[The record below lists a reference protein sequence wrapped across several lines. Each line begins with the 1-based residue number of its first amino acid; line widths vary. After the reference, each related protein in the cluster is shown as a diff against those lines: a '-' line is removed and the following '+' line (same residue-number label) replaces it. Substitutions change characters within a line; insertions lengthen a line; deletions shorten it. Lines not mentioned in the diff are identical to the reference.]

1 MVASKGLSFKI
12 TAMDRTK
19 KAFAMLGRSLKGVT
33 KAMFSFKTAIVG
45 LVGVAGIGLL
55 VKQSLSAIDNIGK
68 MSKTLGIATKDLQA
82 MQLASQI
89 GGVELQTFAKASR
102 QVSKGVFDFLVK
114 GTGEALDGFQALGI
128 AEKDLLPIQNDT
140 MAIMGLIADKLN
152 EMPDGTMK
160 TAIAFKL
167 LGGRAVELLPALEGG
182 SEAMENFKKEAELF
196 GNNLDGKTV
205 KGVENFND
213 SLTRLKFMFNGLRDN
228 IVAKLAPIMD
238 KLANKTMTT
247 LLEKFEKFGGV
258 EQIAIAVGERI
269 VDFVAIAIRSIAK
282 LVKSVQEIQGR
293 FQVFGKTM
301 SFKPVK
307 EQIENVN
314 KKLIEQNL
322 EITELGIAYDK
333 LKAKNTTLDNV
344 KADFVMSKINTARK
358 KIEDLTKD
366 LEFLEGFEVDL
377 SKSMQLEELA
387 RSVENLKGLFHE
399 TTPEIE
405 ETNDAL
411 GEVAKPLTLWEKL
424 QSLLVGTEDKLKT
437 INNVLDSFKKAFGDA
452 IADAV
457 LGTQKLGDAL
467 RVLVLQMI
475 KQFISSVVQLGLE
488 IFILDRIREK
498 FTKMKDEMKKLN
510 QNTEKQIALQLL
522 LNLVGGGGGGGGGG
536 IPFIPFF
543 HQGGTAKANQPAIVG
558 EKGAELII
566 PNRTSSVI
574 PNKSL
579 SGLGQ
584 TTNVNFTINAVDTR
598 GFKALLRNE
607 RGTIVN
613 MINQAV
619 TDKGK
624 AVLI

>member
-19 KAFAMLGRSLKGVT
+19 KAFAMLGRSLKSVT

-114 GTGEALDGFQALGI
+114 GTGEALDGFEALGI

-182 SEAMENFKKEAELF
+182 SKAMENFKKEAELF

-293 FQVFGKTM
+293 FQVFAETM
-301 SFKPVK
+301 SFKPINK
-307 EQIENVN
+307 QIENVN
-314 KKLIEQNL
+314 KKLLEQQF
-322 EITELGIAYDK
+322 EIGELGIAYEK
-333 LKAKNTTLDNV
+333 LKEQGKNLR
-344 KADFVMSKINTARK
+344 ADFVMGKINTAK
-358 KIEDLTKD
+358 KQIENLQKD

-377 SKSMQLEELA
+377 SKSMQLERLA
-387 RSVENLKGLFHE
+387 QSVEDLKGLFHE

-411 GEVAKPLTLWEKL
+411 EEVAKPLTLWERL
-424 QSLLVGTEDKLKT
+424 QILLVGTQDKLKT

-452 IADAV
+452 IADAI

-467 RVLVLQMI
+467 RVIVLQMI
-475 KQFISSVVQLGLE
+475 KQFISSIIQLGLE

-510 QNTEKQIALQLL
+510 QNTEKQIALQLVL
-522 LNLVGGGGGGGGGG
+522 AAVGGGSGGG

-579 SGLGQ
+579 SGMGQ

>member
-19 KAFAMLGRSLKGVT
+19 KAFAMLGRSLKSVT

-293 FQVFGKTM
+293 FQVFAETM
-301 SFKPVK
+301 SFKPIN

-314 KKLIEQNL
+314 KKLLEQNF
-322 EITELGIAYDK
+322 EITELGIAYEK
-333 LKAKNTTLDNV
+333 LKEKGKNLQAN
-344 KADFVMSKINTARK
+344 FVMGKINTAK
-358 KIEDLTKD
+358 KQIEGLQKD

-377 SKSMQLEELA
+377 SKSMQLEQLA

-405 ETNDAL
+405 ETNKAL
-411 GEVAKPLTLWEKL
+411 EEVAKPLTLWEKL
-424 QSLLVGTEDKLKT
+424 QILLVGTENKLKT

-467 RVLVLQMI
+467 RVIVLQMI
-475 KQFISSVVQLGLE
+475 KQFISSIIQLGLE

-510 QNTEKQIALQLL
+510 QNTERQIGLQLIL
-522 LNLVGGGGGGGGGG
+522 AAIGGGGGG

>member
-19 KAFAMLGRSLKGVT
+19 KAFAMLGRSLKSVT

-293 FQVFGKTM
+293 FQVFAETM
-301 SFKPVK
+301 SFKPIN

-314 KKLIEQNL
+314 KKLLEQNF
-322 EITELGIAYDK
+322 EITELGIAYKK
-333 LKAKNTTLDNV
+333 LKEQGKNFR
-344 KADFVMSKINTARK
+344 ADFVMGKINTAK
-358 KIEDLTKD
+358 KQIEELQKD

-377 SKSMQLEELA
+377 SKSMQLEQLA

-405 ETNDAL
+405 ETNKAL
-411 GEVAKPLTLWEKL
+411 EEVAKPLTLWEKL
-424 QSLLVGTEDKLKT
+424 QILLVGTENKLKT

-467 RVLVLQMI
+467 RVIVLQMI
-475 KQFISSVVQLGLE
+475 KQFISSIIQLGLE

-510 QNTEKQIALQLL
+510 QNTERQIGLQLIL
-522 LNLVGGGGGGGGGG
+522 AAIGGGGGG

>member
-182 SEAMENFKKEAELF
+182 SKAMENFKKEAELF

-238 KLANKTMTT
+238 KLANKTMTA
-247 LLEKFEKFGGV
+247 LLDKFEKFGGV

-282 LVKSVQEIQGR
+282 LVKSVQEMQGR
-293 FQVFGKTM
+293 FEIFKKTL
-301 SFKPVK
+301 SFKP
-307 EQIENVN
+307 
-314 KKLIEQNL
+314 L
-322 EITELGIAYDK
+322 EDQ
-333 LKAKNTTLDNV
+333 LKIVRAEFQE
-344 KADFVMSKINTARK
+344 ADDTVALLQKRLERIGK
-358 KIEDLTKD
+358 GEIEDGFLENTPND
-366 LEFLEGFEVDL
+366 LKKALEQLEKIQKELDFLEGFEVDL

-411 GEVAKPLTLWEKL
+411 EDVAKPLTLWERL
-424 QSLLVGTEDKLKT
+424 QILLVGTEDKLKT

-452 IADAV
+452 VADAIM
-457 LGTQKLGDAL
+457 GTQKLGEAL

-475 KQFISSVVQLGLE
+475 KQFISSVIQLGLE

-510 QNTEKQIALQLL
+510 QNTERQIGLQIVLAA
-522 LNLVGGGGGGGGGG
+522 VGGGGGG

-579 SGLGQ
+579 NSLGQ

>member
-19 KAFAMLGRSLKGVT
+19 KAFAMLGRSLKSVT

-293 FQVFGKTM
+293 FQVFAETM
-301 SFKPVK
+301 SFKPIN

-314 KKLIEQNL
+314 KKLLEQNF
-322 EITELGIAYDK
+322 EITELGIAYKK
-333 LKAKNTTLDNV
+333 LKEQGKNFR
-344 KADFVMSKINTARK
+344 ADFVMGKINTAK
-358 KIEDLTKD
+358 KQIEGLQKD

-377 SKSMQLEELA
+377 SKSMQLEQLA

-405 ETNDAL
+405 ETNKAL
-411 GEVAKPLTLWEKL
+411 EEVAKPLTLWEKL
-424 QSLLVGTEDKLKT
+424 QILLVGTENKLKT

-467 RVLVLQMI
+467 RVIVLQMI
-475 KQFISSVVQLGLE
+475 KQFISSIIQLGLE

-510 QNTEKQIALQLL
+510 QNTERQIGLQLIL
-522 LNLVGGGGGGGGGG
+522 AAIGGGGGGG
-536 IPFIPFF
+536 FKIPFF

>member
-247 LLEKFEKFGGV
+247 LLEKFEQFGGV
-258 EQIAIAVGERI
+258 EQIAINVGERI
-269 VDFVAIAIRSIAK
+269 VDFVAIAIRSVAK
-282 LVKSVQEIQGR
+282 LVKAIQELK
-293 FQVFGKTM
+293 GKFDIFSQTM
-301 SFKPVK
+301 SFKPVQ
-307 EQIENVN
+307 EQIENAN
-314 KKLIEQNL
+314 KKLIEHNEKVAKL
-322 EITELGIAYDK
+322 SEAYEK
-333 LKAKNTTLDNV
+333 LRSEGKDIRASFVLSMLTSTLD
-344 KADFVMSKINTARK
+344 
-358 KIEDLTKD
+358 KIEDLKVD
-366 LEFLEGFEVDL
+366 IEFLDGFEVDL
-377 SKSMQLEELA
+377 TKSMQLEDLA

-411 GEVAKPLTLWEKL
+411 EEVAKPLTLWEHL
-424 QSLLVGTEDKLKT
+424 QILLVGTEKKLKT

-467 RVLVLQMI
+467 RVIVLQMI
-475 KQFISSVVQLGLE
+475 KQFISSIIQLGLE

-510 QNTEKQIALQLL
+510 QNTERQIGLQLIL
-522 LNLVGGGGGGGGGG
+522 AAIGGGSGGGGS
-536 IPFIPFF
+536 PIPFF
-543 HQGGTAKANQPAIVG
+543 HQGGTAHANQPAIVG

-584 TTNVNFTINAVDTR
+584 TTNVNFTIHAVDTR